1 MKIFHISIPSFLVW
15 LATVGQVFACQ
26 HLVISAADTKS
37 FNTSQAIF
45 QIAADSAPCTGLIQR
60 RCLIVNDELFYSG
73 ITGYDHQ
80 EGLSRVIRIERIQFC
95 DPDVFNSCPQDVG
108 IYKYRLLEVI
118 E

>member
-1 MKIFHISIPSFLVW
+1 MSIPSSLVW

-26 HLVISAADTKS
+26 HSIVSAEDTKPL
-37 FNTSQAIF
+37 NTSQAIF
-45 QIAADSAPCTGLIQR
+45 QIAADSAPCTGLVQR
-60 RCLIVNDELFYSG
+60 TCLVVNNELFYSG

-80 EGLSRVIRIERIQFC
+80 EGVSRVIKIERIQFC

-108 IYKYRLLEVI
+108 IYRYRLLEII